1 MLKIDLI
8 SYWEIALLGK
18 TDSFNHKSDDICE
31 YNERVDQYFFVN
43 DIDDAKKKTAIFLT
57 VIGSDTHSLLKNL
70 LALVSL
76 STKTVEK
83 LFKILKEHLTLQQIV
98 IAAKYMFYCRDQNEN
113 ETISDCIAVCAK
125 VNLKLQIY
133 GIFRWNI
140 TR

>member
-18 TDSFNHKSDDICE
+18 TDSFNHKSDHICE

-83 LFKILKEHLTLQQIV
+83 LFKILKEHLTLQPNV
-98 IAAKYMFYCRDQNEN
+98 VAA
-113 ETISDCIAVCAK
+113 
-125 VNLKLQIY
+125 
-133 GIFRWNI
+133 
-140 TR
+140 